1 MTRTKRQTFGRRAEW
16 AVLLMLV
23 CKGYRP
29 LHRNWRGAGGELD
42 LVMRHRGE
50 TVFVEVKARSGDLY
64 GGAAASFD
72 KKKRRVLERTAS
84 AYLGRHGLWQRPCRF
99 DFVTVERRRGILPW
113 RIRHYRNAHRPD
125 LGRQF

>member
-1 MTRTKRQTFGRRAEW
+1 MSRTTGQAFGWRAEW
-16 AVLLMLV
+16 AVLLLLMLR
-23 CKGYRP
+23 GYRP
-29 LHRNWRGAGGELD
+29 LHRNWRGSGGEID

-72 KKKRRVLERTAS
+72 HKKRKVLERAAA
-84 AYLGRHGLWQRPCRF
+84 AYLGRHGLWDRPCRF
-99 DFVTVERRRGILPW
+99 DLVTVERRTGLLPW
-113 RIRHYRNAHRPD
+113 RIRHYKNAHRPD